1 MSDRPFELT
10 WTPEGMVARVRLRG
24 SPVLSSPMLN
34 RGTAFTPA
42 EREAL
47 GLTGLLPDG
56 VSTIEGQLRRVYAQY
71 LRQPDDLAKNL
82 YLRQLRDRNEVLFY
96 RLLTE
101 HIHEM
106 LPIVYTPTV
115 GTLIERYSLEFGRPR
130 GVYLSV
136 DHPDQV
142 ETAFRNYGLGADEV
156 DLIVATDSEGILG
169 IGDWGVGGIAIAVGK
184 LAVYTAAAGLHP
196 RRVIPVVLDA
206 GTDNQDLLAED
217 MYLGSRHP
225 RVRGERYDQL
235 IDAYVSTATRLFPN
249 AMLHWEDFGAANARR
264 ILLKYADTCCTFNDD
279 IQGTAAVVLAAALCA
294 TRAAGTAM
302 RDQTV
307 VIHGAGT
314 AGIGIADALRQVM
327 IDEGLSP
334 DEATARFY
342 ALGSKGLLT
351 GDYPGTLR
359 DFQVPYARTAAEV
372 AAWPRDPDGR
382 IGLAEVVTRSR
393 ATMLIGTSTQPGA
406 FTEQIVT
413 AMASHAERPV
423 IMPLSNPTSHS
434 EAQAADLIAWTGGR
448 ALIAT
453 GSPFPPVTYRGVE
466 YQVAQANNALIFP
479 GLGLG
484 VTVSRARRVSDG
496 MLAAAAD
503 ALAGLSDA
511 AAPGAAVLP
520 PVTSLR
526 GGVRRGRRG
535 CRPGGPGRGPVRR
548 APRRPGRTGPRGHVG
563 AGLPGGGGHLS
574 HGRAGVEH
582 RADTG
587 DRLAAGESQQ
597 RIPGLLGVLPGLRHP
612 GGDQPGDQ
620 RGAERRPAPHRHPV
634 ELPAFPDGRLV
645 ADVGSLGEGID
656 EVFARRVDIDPSA
669 VVAEVRAFPPV
680 RRQAP
685 TAITPG
691 ERRPHR
697 SSLPVVAAARARPGP
712 SCGGCAFRT
721 VRRRCA
727 GTDRGGSAR

>member
-1 MSDRPFELT
+1 MSDRPFELA

-24 SPVLSSPMLN
+24 SSVLSSPMLN
-34 RGTAFTPA
+34 RGTAFTLA

-47 GLTGLLPDG
+47 GLTGLLPGG

-71 LRQPDDLAKNL
+71 LRQPDDLAKSLHLGQVRN
-82 YLRQLRDRNEVLFY
+82 RNEVLFY

-115 GTLIERYSLEFGRPR
+115 GTVIERYSLEFGRPR

-169 IGDWGVGGIAIAVGK
+169 IGDWGVGGIAIADGK

-196 RRVIPVVLDA
+196 RRVIPVVLDT
-206 GTDNQDLLAED
+206 GTDNPDLLAED

-279 IQGTAAVVLAAALCA
+279 IQGTAAVVLAAALGA

-302 RDQTV
+302 RDQTI

-327 IDEGLSP
+327 IDDGLSP
-334 DEATARFY
+334 AEATARFY

-351 GDYPGTLR
+351 TDYPGTLR
-359 DFQVPYARTAAEV
+359 DFQVPYARPAAEV
-372 AAWPRDPDGR
+372 AAWARDADGR

-413 AMASHAERPV
+413 EMASHAERPV

-453 GSPFPPVTYRGVE
+453 GSPFPPVAYEGVE

-496 MLAAAAD
+496 MLAAAAQ

-520 PVTSLR
+520 PVTHLR
-526 GGVRRGRRG
+526 EV
-535 CRPGGPGRGPVRR
+535 
-548 APRRPGRTGPRGHVG
+548 
-563 AGLPGGGGHLS
+563 S
-574 HGRAGVEH
+574 
-582 RADTG
+582 
-587 DRLAAGESQQ
+587 AA
-597 RIPGLLGVLPGLRHP
+597 
-612 GGDQPGDQ
+612 
-620 RGAERRPAPHRHPV
+620 
-634 ELPAFPDGRLV
+634 
-645 ADVGSLGEGID
+645 
-656 EVFARRVDIDPSA
+656 
-669 VVAEVRAFPPV
+669 VAEA
-680 RRQAP
+680 
-685 TAITPG
+685 
-691 ERRPHR
+691 
-697 SSLPVVAAARARPGP
+697 VARAARAEGLSDVPLDGLAGR
-712 SCGGCAFRT
+712 
-721 VRRRCA
+721 VRA
-727 GTDRGGSAR
+727 AMWEPAYPAVEAV

>member
-1 MSDRPFELT
+1 MSDRPYELA

-24 SPVLSSPMLN
+24 RSVLTTAMLN
-34 RGTAFTPA
+34 RGTAFTLA

-56 VSTIEGQLRRVYAQY
+56 VSTIESQLHRAYAQY
-71 LRQPDDLAKNL
+71 RRQPDDLAKNIFL
-82 YLRQLRDRNEVLFY
+82 GHVRDRNEVLFY
-96 RLLTE
+96 RLLTD

-115 GTLIERYSLEFGRPR
+115 GTAIERYSLEFGRPR

-142 ETAFRNYGLGADEV
+142 ETAFRNYGLGPDDV

-206 GTDNQDLLAED
+206 GTDNPRLLAED
-217 MYLGSRHP
+217 VYVGIRHP
-225 RVRGERYDQL
+225 RVRGERYDEL
-235 IDAYVSTATRLFPN
+235 IEAYVSTATRLFPN
-249 AMLHWEDFGAANARR
+249 ALLHWEDFGAANAHR
-264 ILLKYADTCCTFNDD
+264 ILMKYTGTCCTFNDD

-294 TRAAGTAM
+294 VRATGTRM
-302 RDQTV
+302 SDQTV

-327 IDEGLSP
+327 IDEGLSG

-351 GDYPGTLR
+351 SNYPGKLR
-359 DFQVPYARTAAEV
+359 DFQVPYARQAAEV
-372 AAWPRDPDGR
+372 AGWRHDEDGR

-393 ATMLIGTSTQPGA
+393 PTVLIGTSTQPGA
-406 FTEQIVT
+406 FSEAIVT
-413 AMASHAERPV
+413 EMAAHVARPI

-453 GSPFPPVTYRGVE
+453 GSPFPPVDYDGVE

-496 MLAAAAD
+496 MLAVAAN

-511 AAPGAAVLP
+511 ATPGAAVLP
-520 PVTSLR
+520 PVTGLR
-526 GGVRRGRRG
+526 AVSAA
-535 CRPGGPGRGPVRR
+535 VAEAVAR
-548 APRRPGRTGPRGHVG
+548 AAQAEGLSDVPLD
-563 AGLPGGGGHLS
+563 GLPE
-574 HGRAGVEH
+574 RVREAMWEPAYPKVE
-582 RADTG
+582 
-587 DRLAAGESQQ
+587 
-597 RIPGLLGVLPGLRHP
+597 
-612 GGDQPGDQ
+612 
-620 RGAERRPAPHRHPV
+620 
-634 ELPAFPDGRLV
+634 
-645 ADVGSLGEGID
+645 
-656 EVFARRVDIDPSA
+656 
-669 VVAEVRAFPPV
+669 
-680 RRQAP
+680 
-685 TAITPG
+685 AI
-691 ERRPHR
+691 
-697 SSLPVVAAARARPGP
+697 
-712 SCGGCAFRT
+712 
-721 VRRRCA
+721 
-727 GTDRGGSAR
+727 